1 MVYSLSGWVG
11 EGGGGGQ
18 GSGGVEPKGLHLQ
31 VCAEATTFSLCV
43 SATKR
48 SEINTTRGL
57 QITGTILMLLLLLLL
72 LVVVVVVVGL
82 VSVNMYNVI

>member
-11 EGGGGGQ
+11 GGGEEGGGGGQ
-18 GSGGVEPKGLHLQ
+18 GSGGVEPKGLHLRQ

-48 SEINTTRGL
+48 SEINTTRGSRS
-57 QITGTILMLLLLLLL
+57 
-72 LVVVVVVVGL
+72 LVL
-82 VSVNMYNVI
+82 S